1 MIRRELLGRTL
12 VAGGAAALG
21 TGGVARAGGP
31 DDAAALTPVL
41 AVERLA
47 VFVIA
52 DVLAGPTLGPAAASL
67 MRHILGHELVHVRTL
82 SAVLRR
88 RGRPVPPAPGDA
100 AEAERRLAALNASGR
115 LAKLRTEADSLR
127 LLYDVESHAIGKYYE
142 ALHTLV
148 EASLIRL
155 AAEMMASEAQ
165 HASAIGGM
173 LHPGDW
179 MRVVPG
185 PMVKGKK

>member
-12 VAGGAAALG
+12 AAGGAAALG
-21 TGGVARAGGP
+21 TVGIARASGP
-31 DDAAALTPVL
+31 DDPAALTSVL

-52 DVLAGPTLGPAAASL
+52 NVLAGPTLGPAATEL
-67 MRHILGHELVHVRTL
+67 MRHILGHELVHVETL
-82 SAVLRR
+82 SAALRR
-88 RGRPVPPAPGDA
+88 RGRPVPPAPRSAADA
-100 AEAERRLAALNASGR
+100 DRRLAALNASGR

-127 LLYDVESHAIGKYYE
+127 LLYDIESHAIGQYYK
-142 ALHTLV
+142 ALHTLA

-179 MRVVPG
+179 MRVVPA
-185 PMVKGKK
+185 PMVKGRK